1 MVEPIQLSRGAA
13 FAAGSASSSVQ
24 RKLRKMSG
32 HPEDPRVFS
41 QAKIL
46 VPIGLVTSL
55 ALTLVMYFPISDYVA
70 GRSDDIFSILVPGL
84 FTLFCYVL
92 LLHGLFRRFG
102 VDRAK
107 VWTRFGKLFYR
118 QVRFEDIDRFGVGF
132 QRYKLH
138 AGGKVVNIDY
148 NRFD

>member
-1 MVEPIQLSRGAA
+1 
-13 FAAGSASSSVQ
+13 
-24 RKLRKMSG
+24 MSG

-41 QAKIL
+41 QSKIL
-46 VPIGLVTSL
+46 VPISLVTSL

-92 LLHGLFRRFG
+92 LLHGLVSRFG
-102 VDRAK
+102 VDRAL
-107 VWTRFGKLFYR
+107 VWQRFGKLFFR
-118 QVRFEDIDRFGVGF
+118 QVRLEDFYRYVVCL

-138 AGGKVVNIDY
+138 TGVLYVKIDY
-148 NRFD
+148 ILV